1 MIAENIV
8 DPERLLTQYKKYEF
22 VLNVSKSDLKREL
35 FNNEELA
42 AQEESEGITK
52 HGLETIRE
60 KIQMFYQAEEDIMN
74 LSNDEV
80 DY

>member
-42 AQEESEGITK
+42 A
-52 HGLETIRE
+52 
-60 KIQMFYQAEEDIMN
+60 
-74 LSNDEV
+74 
-80 DY
+80 